1 MGLQFGRAISIYLEQ
16 STDATIKGLLPIP
29 KLPLIQNAPQ
39 FLGSV
44 LDGALR
50 SGMVL
55 SKALKFEQAFLN
67 GRLNSLS
74 RCTRVVDPAR
84 GDVRSKL
91 QKSFHR

>member
-1 MGLQFGRAISIYLEQ
+1 MGLSFGRAISIYLEQ

-29 KLPLIQNAPQ
+29 ERPLIQNTPQ

-55 SKALKFEQAFLN
+55 SKAMEF
-67 GRLNSLS
+67 
-74 RCTRVVDPAR
+74 D
-84 GDVRSKL
+84 
-91 QKSFHR
+91 